1 MLRRRRANTPT
12 SIVPNDDVEPRHDAN
27 GGNPPAGR
35 MSPAVLILGATALS
49 GASGYVVTAVVAS
62 VVSVSDYTAFAVFW
76 SALFLVVGALGGVQH
91 ELARAS
97 SGGGA
102 AHARALSH
110 KVGRASRFTLVSAG
124 IVAAVLASTAPLWA
138 PVVFADVAV
147 AGAGAMILGA
157 VGYLVVAAS
166 CGLMYGTAAW
176 RALALMISLDGIVRL
191 IAVSCVLIAG
201 GGIEWLFWAV
211 SVPFIVTVIVIVPT
225 MARGLWRTP
234 LDVGYRALAGNT
246 VRIVLASAATAALIA
261 GFPVIVRASEPSAPE
276 AVIGPLILVLTLTR
290 APLVIPV
297 MAMQS
302 YLVVR
307 FRANPATT
315 GRRAGVFVAL
325 VLAVSVVLA
334 VLLGIVGPALF
345 VSVFGPEYALDGIVI
360 AGLVASSGFV
370 AALAIT
376 GPALLSR
383 SRHGAVTAGWLV
395 AVAFLVA
402 VLVWMP
408 LPTVERALVSLALG
422 PVVGLA
428 VHVVAL
434 LRSRGDTAD
443 DERRATAL

>member
-1 MLRRRRANTPT
+1 M
-12 SIVPNDDVEPRHDAN
+12 SDDDVDPRRS
-27 GGNPPAGR
+27 GSSGNPAAGR
-35 MSPAVLILGATALS
+35 VSPAVLILAATALS

-62 VVSVSDYTAFAVFW
+62 AVSVADYTAFAVFW

-97 SGGGA
+97 SPGGA
-102 AHARALSH
+102 VQSGAREA
-110 KVGRASRFTLVSAG
+110 KPARASRFTLVSAAL
-124 IVAAVLASTAPLWA
+124 VAVVLASTSPLWA
-138 PVVFADVAV
+138 PIVFADVAV
-147 AGAGAMILGA
+147 TGAGAMIIGA
-157 VGYLVVAAS
+157 VGYLLVAAA
-166 CGLMYGTAAW
+166 CGLMYGTGAW
-176 RALALMISLDGIVRL
+176 RALALMISVDGIVRL
-191 IAVSCVLIAG
+191 VVVLCVLIAG
-201 GGIEWLFWAV
+201 AGREALFWAV
-211 SVPFIVTVIVIVPT
+211 SAPFIMTVLIIVPT
-225 MARGLWRTP
+225 MARGLWQTP
-234 LDVGYRALAGNT
+234 LDVGYRALGGNT

-261 GFPVIVRASEPSAPE
+261 GFPVILRASEPSASE

-307 FRANPATT
+307 FRAAPAAT
-315 GRRAGVFVAL
+315 GRRTGVFVA
-325 VLAVSVVLA
+325 VVMAVSVVLA
-334 VLLGIVGPALF
+334 VLLGLIGPALF
-345 VSVFGPEYALDGIVI
+345 VGVFGADYALDGTVI

-395 AVAFLVA
+395 AVAVLVA

-422 PVVGLA
+422 PLVGLA
-428 VHVVAL
+428 VHSVAL
-434 LRSRGDTAD
+434 LSSRADTVD
-443 DERRATAL
+443 DEPRATGL